1 MRKNVLNLRKFNFAI
16 EFKQMSSKPM
26 NRYEEWFERVLSDKT
41 ILCDQKL
48 NTMTNYIIKSNIK
61 KDRWLN
67 KRFRDCINS

>member
-26 NRYEEWFERVLSDKT
+26 NRYEEWFDRVFSDKT
-41 ILCDQKL
+41 ILSDQKL

>member
-41 ILCDQKL
+41 ILSDQKL